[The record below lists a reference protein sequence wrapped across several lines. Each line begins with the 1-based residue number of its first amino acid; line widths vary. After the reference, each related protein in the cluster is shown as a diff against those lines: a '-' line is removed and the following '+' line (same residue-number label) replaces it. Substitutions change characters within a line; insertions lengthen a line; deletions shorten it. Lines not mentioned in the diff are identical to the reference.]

1 MLQLD
6 GASGCR
12 SGNLFEIFLQ
22 YPRDKSDDQLSYMVE
37 GEMTHA
43 FAIVPDGETRPTA
56 FFQDLED
63 ATEWALEKYG
73 SDRFAIRYFSYVT
86 ADQAQAGN

>member
-1 MLQLD
+1 LLQREPISD
-6 GASGCR
+6 FSQDA
-12 SGNLFEIFLQ
+12 
-22 YPRDKSDDQLSYMVE
+22 RDKLDDLLSYRVE
-37 GEMTHA
+37 GQMTHA
-43 FAIVPDGETRPTA
+43 FAIVPDGENRPTA